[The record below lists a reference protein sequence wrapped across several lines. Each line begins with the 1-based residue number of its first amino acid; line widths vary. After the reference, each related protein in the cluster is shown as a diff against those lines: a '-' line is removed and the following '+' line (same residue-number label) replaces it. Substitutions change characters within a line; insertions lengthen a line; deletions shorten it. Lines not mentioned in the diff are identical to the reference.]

1 MSSSK
6 AQGGSPRRSRSG
18 YVPTLAERV
27 LYKPFAGGAFDDAP
41 LPGFIATTA
50 VVMAPFAFGYA
61 LMAAVAKLLGYW

>member
-1 MSSSK
+1 M
-6 AQGGSPRRSRSG
+6 
-18 YVPTLAERV
+18 AERV